1 MNDRYVTEK
10 LLEDFSSQL
19 RAAGCAQGTAENYL
33 LHVRAFARWLEGGEA
48 TGEAAA
54 GWRCWLLGQGY
65 GPPSV
70 NGMLVALNRFFKFA
84 GWDCRAELLRI
95 QRRAFRDRGREL
107 TRGEYERLVKAARG
121 QGRGRLALVMETIC
135 ATGIRVSELR
145 YVTVEAARR
154 GQAEIALKGKIR
166 TILISARL
174 RRKLLDYAR
183 KTNRLRRDIPHQKRQ
198 EPGAK
203 TDMGGDEG
211 GLQVGA
217 RRAGEGVPAQPAAP
231 VRARFLPRVPRY
243 RKTGG
248 RAGPFQHRYC
258 QDLSC
263 GQRRGARPG
272 ARPAAI
278 GDIGQYT

>member
-33 LHVRAFARWLEGGEA
+33 RHVRAFARWLEGGEA

-54 GWRCWLLGQGY
+54 GWRCWLLEQGY

-70 NGMLVALNRFFKFA
+70 NDMLVALNRFFKFA

-135 ATGIRVSELR
+135 ATGIRVSEPALCHRRGGQAGTGRDRPQGQDTHHTDTGPAAAQAPGLR
-145 YVTVEAARR
+145 KKNKPPPARYSSPEAAGAWGENRYGRR
-154 GQAEIALKGKIR
+154 
-166 TILISARL
+166 
-174 RRKLLDYAR
+174 
-183 KTNRLRRDIPHQKRQ
+183 
-198 EPGAK
+198 
-203 TDMGGDEG
+203 
-211 GLQVGA
+211 
-217 RRAGEGVPAQPAAP
+217 
-231 VRARFLPRVPRY
+231 
-243 RKTGG
+243 
-248 RAGPFQHRYC
+248 
-258 QDLSC
+258 
-263 GQRRGARPG
+263 
-272 ARPAAI
+272 
-278 GDIGQYT
+278 

>member
-33 LHVRAFARWLEGGEA
+33 RHVRAFARWLEGGEA

-54 GWRCWLLGQGY
+54 GWRCWLLEQGY

-121 QGRGRLALVMETIC
+121 QGRGGSRW
-135 ATGIRVSELR
+135 
-145 YVTVEAARR
+145 
-154 GQAEIALKGKIR
+154 
-166 TILISARL
+166 
-174 RRKLLDYAR
+174 
-183 KTNRLRRDIPHQKRQ
+183 
-198 EPGAK
+198 
-203 TDMGGDEG
+203 
-211 GLQVGA
+211 
-217 RRAGEGVPAQPAAP
+217 
-231 VRARFLPRVPRY
+231 
-243 RKTGG
+243 
-248 RAGPFQHRYC
+248 
-258 QDLSC
+258 
-263 GQRRGARPG
+263 
-272 ARPAAI
+272 
-278 GDIGQYT
+278 

>member
-95 QRRAFRDRGREL
+95 
-107 TRGEYERLVKAARG
+107 
-121 QGRGRLALVMETIC
+121 
-135 ATGIRVSELR
+135 
-145 YVTVEAARR
+145 
-154 GQAEIALKGKIR
+154 
-166 TILISARL
+166 
-174 RRKLLDYAR
+174 
-183 KTNRLRRDIPHQKRQ
+183 
-198 EPGAK
+198 
-203 TDMGGDEG
+203 
-211 GLQVGA
+211 
-217 RRAGEGVPAQPAAP
+217 
-231 VRARFLPRVPRY
+231 
-243 RKTGG
+243 
-248 RAGPFQHRYC
+248 
-258 QDLSC
+258 
-263 GQRRGARPG
+263 
-272 ARPAAI
+272 
-278 GDIGQYT
+278 